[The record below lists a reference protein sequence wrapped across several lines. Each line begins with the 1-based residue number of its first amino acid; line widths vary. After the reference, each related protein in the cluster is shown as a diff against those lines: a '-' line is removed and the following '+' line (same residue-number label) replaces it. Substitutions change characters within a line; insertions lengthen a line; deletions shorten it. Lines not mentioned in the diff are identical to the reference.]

1 MLFNIKKGDEK
12 MKKKLLLLLSIFV
25 LSLAG
30 CAENSGNNNG
40 VTVDPNQTPSATVN
54 TNDEVDNAFLNEFK
68 KYVKESDVKDSPVYS
83 GEYSQNAETNIKSLF
98 KNIVGRGQMPAAAGI
113 GEVTNAEIAS
123 AMAKIIASNN
133 ATASILPYTELDV
146 EASVFM
152 GKVMGVFMNGTAGSE
167 LLDTLRRVRNNTNP
181 IIYISDKLEEKIS
194 SSGAFDNNGA
204 SNMVYL
210 FSSFI
215 NYLNNSSSGIS
226 GIKTPYVLPD
236 NMPFLDAL
244 AQGFYDRGE
253 YIQDINNWN
262 IATPDF
268 SVMLILTNGQQIM
281 GPTGPN
287 MQVMQEMMA
296 FMQTL
301 SNIFVEYGYAESTST
316 GTQDE
321 EALQTSGTDEMIFP
335 AMILAGLDGY
345 VKDTAT
351 QKSKNRALE
360 FYRALVKAGGTK
372 LTTFNP
378 VTDALYANTTI
389 VPVIITELKNHGVNT
404 YDEFNQ
410 DSAAFTTNVLNIFF
424 NSTSLTDAGTTLVTN
439 YNNAAQ
445 NLPSAAN

>member
-1 MLFNIKKGDEK
+1 
-12 MKKKLLLLLSIFV
+12 MKKKFLLLLSIFI

-54 TNDEVDNAFLNEFK
+54 TDDEVDNAFLNEFK
-68 KYVKESDVKDSPVYS
+68 KYVKESDVNNSAVYS

-98 KNIVGRGQMPAAAGI
+98 QNIVGRGQMPAAAGI
-113 GEVTNAEIAS
+113 GEVKNAEIAS
-123 AMAKIIASNN
+123 AMAKIIASND

-152 GKVMGVFMNGTAGSE
+152 GKVMGVFMSGTAGSE

-194 SSGAFDNNGA
+194 SSGAFDNNGT

-253 YIQDINNWN
+253 YIKDINNWN

-301 SNIFVEYGYAESTST
+301 SKIFVEYGYAESTST

-335 AMILAGLDGY
+335 TMILAGLDGY
-345 VKDTAT
+345 VEDTAT

-360 FYRALVKAGGTK
+360 FYRALVNAGGTK

-378 VTDALYANTTI
+378 VTDAQYANTTI

>member
-1 MLFNIKKGDEK
+1 

-54 TNDEVDNAFLNEFK
+54 TDDEVDNAFLNEFK

-98 KNIVGRGQMPAAAGI
+98 QNIVGRGQMPAAAGI

-123 AMAKIIASNN
+123 AMAKIIASND

-167 LLDTLRRVRNNTNP
+167 LLDTLKRVRNNTNP

-244 AQGFYDRGE
+244 AQGFYDRGA
-253 YIQDINNWN
+253 YIKDINNWN

-281 GPTGPN
+281 GPTGRPN

-301 SNIFVEYGYAESTST
+301 SNIFVKYGYAESTST

-360 FYRALVKAGGTK
+360 FYRALVHAGGTK

-378 VTDALYANTTI
+378 MTDALYANTSI

-424 NSTSLTDAGTTLVTN
+424 NGTSLTEAGTALITN
-439 YNNAAQ
+439 YNDAAQ

>member
-1 MLFNIKKGDEK
+1 
-12 MKKKLLLLLSIFV
+12 MKKKFLLLLSIFV

-54 TNDEVDNAFLNEFK
+54 TDDEVDNAFLNEFK
-68 KYVKESDVKDSPVYS
+68 KYVKENDVKDSPVYS
-83 GEYSQNAETNIKSLF
+83 GKYSQNAETNIKSLF
-98 KNIVGRGQMPAAAGI
+98 QNIVGRGQMPAAAGI
-113 GEVTNAEIAS
+113 GEVKNAEIAS
-123 AMAKIIASNN
+123 AMAKIIASND

-152 GKVMGVFMNGTAGSE
+152 GKVMGVFMSGTAGSE

-194 SSGAFDNNGA
+194 SSGAFDNNGT

-210 FSSFI
+210 FSTFI
-215 NYLNNSSSGIS
+215 DYLNDSQSGIS

-236 NMPFLDAL
+236 NMLFLDAL

-253 YIQDINNWN
+253 YIKDINNWN

-268 SVMLILTNGQQIM
+268 EVMLILTNGQQIM

-301 SNIFVEYGYAESTST
+301 SKIFVEYGYAESTST

-360 FYRALVKAGGTK
+360 FYRALVNAGGTK

-378 VTDALYANTTI
+378 MTDALYANTTI

-424 NSTSLTDAGTTLVTN
+424 NGIYQTEAGATLITN
-439 YNNAAQ
+439 YNNEAQ

>member
-1 MLFNIKKGDEK
+1 
-12 MKKKLLLLLSIFV
+12 MKKKFLLLLSIFV

-68 KYVKESDVKDSPVYS
+68 KYVKESAVKDSPVYS

-98 KNIVGRGQMPAAAGI
+98 QNIVGRGQMPAAAGI

-123 AMAKIIASNN
+123 AMAKIIASND

-194 SSGAFDNNGA
+194 SSGAFNNNGT

-253 YIQDINNWN
+253 YIKDINNWN

-360 FYRALVKAGGTK
+360 FYRALINAGGTK

-378 VTDALYANTTI
+378 MTDAQYANTTI

-424 NSTSLTDAGTTLVTN
+424 NGTSQTEAGNTLITN
-439 YNNAAQ
+439 YNGAAQ

>member
-1 MLFNIKKGDEK
+1 
-12 MKKKLLLLLSIFV
+12 MKKKFLLLLSIFV

-40 VTVDPNQTPSATVN
+40 VTVDPNQTPSATFN
-54 TNDEVDNAFLNEFK
+54 TNEEVDNAFLNEFK
-68 KYVKESDVKDSPVYS
+68 KYVKENDVKDSPVYS

-98 KNIVGRGQMPAAAGI
+98 QNIVGRGQMPPVAGI

-123 AMAKIIASNN
+123 AMAKIIASND

-152 GKVMGVFMNGTAGSE
+152 GKVMGVFMNGTAGSK
-167 LLDTLRRVRNNTNP
+167 LLDTLKKVRNNTNP

-194 SSGAFDNNGA
+194 SSGAFDNNGS

-253 YIQDINNWN
+253 YIKDINNWN

-301 SNIFVEYGYAESTST
+301 SKIFVEYGYAESTST

-335 AMILAGLDGY
+335 TMILAGLDGY

-360 FYRALVKAGGTK
+360 FYRAIVNAGGTK

-378 VTDALYANTTI
+378 MKDAQYANTTI

-424 NSTSLTDAGTTLVTN
+424 NGTSLTEAGTTLITN

>member
-1 MLFNIKKGDEK
+1 
-12 MKKKLLLLLSIFV
+12 MKKKFLLLLSIFV

-98 KNIVGRGQMPAAAGI
+98 QNIVGRGQMPPVAGI
-113 GEVTNAEIAS
+113 GEVTNTEIAS
-123 AMAKIIASNN
+123 AMAKIIASND

-152 GKVMGVFMNGTAGSE
+152 GKVMGVFMSGTAGSE

-194 SSGAFDNNGA
+194 SSGAFNNNGT

-226 GIKTPYVLPD
+226 GIITPYVLPD

-253 YIQDINNWN
+253 YIKDINNWN

-321 EALQTSGTDEMIFP
+321 EALQTSGNDEMIFP

-360 FYRALVKAGGTK
+360 FYRALVNAGGTK

-378 VTDALYANTTI
+378 MSDAMYANTTI
-389 VPVIITELKNHGVNT
+389 VPVIIKELTNHGVNT

-424 NSTSLTDAGTTLVTN
+424 DGTSQTEAGRTLITN
-439 YNNAAQ
+439 YNKAAQ

>member
-1 MLFNIKKGDEK
+1 
-12 MKKKLLLLLSIFV
+12 MKKKFLLLLSIFV

-98 KNIVGRGQMPAAAGI
+98 QNIVGRGQMPAAAGI

-123 AMAKIIASNN
+123 AMAKIIASND

-194 SSGAFDNNGA
+194 SSSAFDNNGT

-253 YIQDINNWN
+253 YIKDINNWN

-321 EALQTSGTDEMIFP
+321 DALQTSGTDEMIFP

-345 VKDTAT
+345 VSDTAT

-360 FYRALVKAGGTK
+360 FYKALVNAGGTK

-378 VTDALYANTTI
+378 VTDAQYANTTI

>member
-1 MLFNIKKGDEK
+1 
-12 MKKKLLLLLSIFV
+12 MKKKFLLLLSIFV

-98 KNIVGRGQMPAAAGI
+98 QNIVGRGQMPAAAGI

-123 AMAKIIASNN
+123 AMAKIIASND

-194 SSGAFDNNGA
+194 SSGAFNNNGT

-244 AQGFYDRGE
+244 AQEFYDRGE
-253 YIQDINNWN
+253 YIKDINNWN

-301 SNIFVEYGYAESTST
+301 SKIFVEYGYAESTST

-335 AMILAGLDGY
+335 AMILARLDGY

-360 FYRALVKAGGTK
+360 FYRALVNAGGTK

-378 VTDALYANTTI
+378 ITDAPYANTTI

-424 NSTSLTDAGTTLVTN
+424 NGTSLTEAGTTLITN

>member
-1 MLFNIKKGDEK
+1 
-12 MKKKLLLLLSIFV
+12 MKKKFLLLLSIFV

-68 KYVKESDVKDSPVYS
+68 KYVKESAVKDSPVYS

-98 KNIVGRGQMPAAAGI
+98 QNIVGRGQMPAAAGI

-123 AMAKIIASNN
+123 AMAKIIASND

-146 EASVFM
+146 EANVFM

-194 SSGAFDNNGA
+194 SSGAFNNNGT

-253 YIQDINNWN
+253 YIKDINNWN

-360 FYRALVKAGGTK
+360 FYRALINAGGTK

-378 VTDALYANTTI
+378 MTDAQYANTTI

-424 NSTSLTDAGTTLVTN
+424 NGTSQTEAGNTLITN
-439 YNNAAQ
+439 YNGAAQ

>member
-1 MLFNIKKGDEK
+1 
-12 MKKKLLLLLSIFV
+12 MKKKFLLLLSIFV

-68 KYVKESDVKDSPVYS
+68 KYVKESADNNNAVYS

-98 KNIVGRGQMPAAAGI
+98 QNIVGRGQMPAAAGI

-123 AMAKIIASNN
+123 AMAKIIASND

-194 SSGAFDNNGA
+194 SSGAFNNNGT

-253 YIQDINNWN
+253 YIKDINNWN

-345 VKDTAT
+345 IKDTAT

-378 VTDALYANTTI
+378 MTDAPYANSSI

-410 DSAAFTTNVLNIFF
+410 DNTAFTANVLNIFF
-424 NSTSLTDAGTTLVTN
+424 NGTSLTEAGTTLITN

>member
-1 MLFNIKKGDEK
+1 
-12 MKKKLLLLLSIFV
+12 MKKKFLLLLSIFV

-30 CAENSGNNNG
+30 CAEESGNNNG

-54 TNDEVDNAFLNEFK
+54 TKDEVDNAFLNEFK
-68 KYVKESDVKDSPVYS
+68 KYVKESADNNSAVYS

-98 KNIVGRGQMPAAAGI
+98 QNIVGRGQMPAVAGI
-113 GEVTNAEIAS
+113 GEVTNTKIAS
-123 AMAKIIASNN
+123 AMAKIIASND

-146 EASVFM
+146 EANLFM
-152 GKVMGVFMNGTAGSE
+152 GKVMGVFMSGTAGSE

-194 SSGAFDNNGA
+194 SSGAFNDNGT

-226 GIKTPYVLPD
+226 GIITPYVLPD
-236 NMPFLDAL
+236 NMPFLDEL

-253 YIQDINNWN
+253 YIKDINNWN

-301 SNIFVEYGYAESTST
+301 SNIFVEYGYATASSSEDVNGGGNNEPS
-316 GTQDE
+316 E
-321 EALQTSGTDEMIFP
+321 EQPITTSGMFEMVVP
-335 AMILAGLDGY
+335 AMLLSQLDGAPAQESQMSSY
-345 VKDTAT
+345 PTVPTNRAIEFLREMKRKGANLSENFNPMSDASLYNRTLLPIVSAALKTAGYNYDSFNVSSAEFQVISFLDTAEGQAMIT
-351 QKSKNRALE
+351 A
-360 FYRALVKAGGTK
+360 
-372 LTTFNP
+372 FN
-378 VTDALYANTTI
+378 
-389 VPVIITELKNHGVNT
+389 E
-404 YDEFNQ
+404 
-410 DSAAFTTNVLNIFF
+410 
-424 NSTSLTDAGTTLVTN
+424 
-439 YNNAAQ
+439 AQ
-445 NLPSAAN
+445 NTSSNTNQ

>member
-1 MLFNIKKGDEK
+1 
-12 MKKKLLLLLSIFV
+12 MKKKFLLLLSIFV

-98 KNIVGRGQMPAAAGI
+98 QNIVGRGQMPAAAGI

-123 AMAKIIASNN
+123 AMAKIIASND
-133 ATASILPYTELDV
+133 ATASILPYKELDV

-167 LLDTLRRVRNNTNP
+167 LLDTLWSVRNNTNP

-194 SSGAFDNNGA
+194 SSGAFNNNGT

-226 GIKTPYVLPD
+226 GIITQYVLPD

-253 YIQDINNWN
+253 YIKDINNWN

-424 NSTSLTDAGTTLVTN
+424 NGTSLTEAGTTLITN

>member
-1 MLFNIKKGDEK
+1 
-12 MKKKLLLLLSIFV
+12 MKKKFLLLLSIFV

-68 KYVKESDVKDSPVYS
+68 KYVKESAVKDSPVYS

-98 KNIVGRGQMPAAAGI
+98 QNIVGRGQMPAAAGI

-123 AMAKIIASNN
+123 AMAKIIASND

-146 EASVFM
+146 EANVFM

-253 YIQDINNWN
+253 YIKDINNWN

-335 AMILAGLDGY
+335 TMILAGLDGY

-360 FYRALVKAGGTK
+360 FYRALVNAGGTK

-378 VTDALYANTTI
+378 MTDALYANTTI

-424 NSTSLTDAGTTLVTN
+424 NGTSLTEAGTALITN
-439 YNNAAQ
+439 YNKAAQ

>member
-1 MLFNIKKGDEK
+1 
-12 MKKKLLLLLSIFV
+12 MKKKFLLLLSIFV

-68 KYVKESDVKDSPVYS
+68 KYVKDSDVKDSPVYS

-98 KNIVGRGQMPAAAGI
+98 QNIVGRGQMPAAAGI

-123 AMAKIIASNN
+123 AMAKIIASND

-253 YIQDINNWN
+253 YIKDINNWN

-335 AMILAGLDGY
+335 TMILAGLDGY

-360 FYRALVKAGGTK
+360 FYRALVNAGGTK

-378 VTDALYANTTI
+378 MTDALYANTTI

-424 NSTSLTDAGTTLVTN
+424 NGTSLTEAGTALITN
-439 YNNAAQ
+439 YNKAAQ

>member
-1 MLFNIKKGDEK
+1 
-12 MKKKLLLLLSIFV
+12 MKKKFLLLLSIFV

-54 TNDEVDNAFLNEFK
+54 TDDEVDNAFLNEFK
-68 KYVKESDVKDSPVYS
+68 KYVKENDVKDSPVYS
-83 GEYSQNAETNIKSLF
+83 GKYSQNAETNIKSLF
-98 KNIVGRGQMPAAAGI
+98 QNIVGRGQMPAAAGI
-113 GEVTNAEIAS
+113 GEVKNAEIAS
-123 AMAKIIASNN
+123 AMAKIIASND

-152 GKVMGVFMNGTAGSE
+152 GKVMGVFMSGTAGSE

-194 SSGAFDNNGA
+194 SSGAFDNNGT

-210 FSSFI
+210 FSTFI
-215 NYLNNSSSGIS
+215 DYLNDSQSGIS

-236 NMPFLDAL
+236 NMLFLDAL

-253 YIQDINNWN
+253 YIKDINNWN

-268 SVMLILTNGQQIM
+268 EVMLILTNGQQIM

-301 SNIFVEYGYAESTST
+301 SKIFVEYGYAESTST

-360 FYRALVKAGGTK
+360 FYRALVNAGGTK

-378 VTDALYANTTI
+378 VTDAQYANSSI

-424 NSTSLTDAGTTLVTN
+424 NGIYQTEAGATLITN
-439 YNNAAQ
+439 YNNEAQ

>member
-1 MLFNIKKGDEK
+1 

-98 KNIVGRGQMPAAAGI
+98 QNIVGRGQMPAAAGI

-123 AMAKIIASNN
+123 AMAKIIASND

-194 SSGAFDNNGA
+194 SSGAFNNNGT

-244 AQGFYDRGE
+244 AQGFYDRGA
-253 YIQDINNWN
+253 YIKDINNWN

-281 GPTGPN
+281 GPTGRPN

-301 SNIFVEYGYAESTST
+301 SNIFVKYGYAESTST

-321 EALQTSGTDEMIFP
+321 EALQTLGNDEMIFP
-335 AMILAGLDGY
+335 TMILAGLDGY

-360 FYRALVKAGGTK
+360 FYRAIVNAGGTK

-378 VTDALYANTTI
+378 MTDALYANSSI

-424 NSTSLTDAGTTLVTN
+424 NGTSLTEDGNTLITN
-439 YNNAAQ
+439 YNGVAQ

>member
-1 MLFNIKKGDEK
+1 
-12 MKKKLLLLLSIFV
+12 MKKKLLLLLSIFI
-25 LSLAG
+25 LSLTG

-98 KNIVGRGQMPAAAGI
+98 QNIVGRGQMPPVAGI

-123 AMAKIIASNN
+123 AMAKIIASND

-167 LLDTLRRVRNNTNP
+167 LLDTLKKVRNNTNP

-194 SSGAFDNNGA
+194 SSSAFDNNGT

-244 AQGFYDRGE
+244 AQEFYDRGD
-253 YIQDINNWN
+253 YIKDINNWN

-268 SVMLILTNGQQIM
+268 EVMLILTNGQQIM

-335 AMILAGLDGY
+335 TMILAGLDGY

-360 FYRALVKAGGTK
+360 FYRALVNAGGTK

-378 VTDALYANTTI
+378 MSDAMYANTTI
-389 VPVIITELKNHGVNT
+389 VPVIIKELTTHGVNT

-424 NSTSLTDAGTTLVTN
+424 NGTSLTEDGNTLITN
-439 YNNAAQ
+439 YNGVAQ

>member
-1 MLFNIKKGDEK
+1 

>member
-1 MLFNIKKGDEK
+1 
-12 MKKKLLLLLSIFV
+12 MKKKFLLLLSIFV

-98 KNIVGRGQMPAAAGI
+98 QNIVGRGQMPASAGI

-123 AMAKIIASNN
+123 AMAKIVASND

-167 LLDTLRRVRNNTNP
+167 LLDTLKRVRNNTNP

-194 SSGAFDNNGA
+194 NAGAFNDNGA

-215 NYLNNSSSGIS
+215 NYLNNSQSGIS
-226 GIKTPYVLPD
+226 GIITPYVLPD
-236 NMPFLDAL
+236 NMLFLDAL
-244 AQGFYDRGE
+244 SQAFYDRGE
-253 YIQDINNWN
+253 YIKDINNWN

-281 GPTGPN
+281 GPTGPD

-296 FMQTL
+296 FMADL
-301 SNIFVEYGYAESTST
+301 SNIFVEYGYATASSSEDVNGGGNNEPS
-316 GTQDE
+316 E
-321 EALQTSGTDEMIFP
+321 EQPITTSGMFEMVVP
-335 AMILAGLDGY
+335 AMVLKNLDGAPVLEDTMSSY
-345 VKDTAT
+345 PVVPTNRAIEFLRAMAAKGAVIPTSFNPTLYNQTLAPIIVNALKTAGYNYESFNVSSAEFQVISFLDTAEGQAMIT
-351 QKSKNRALE
+351 A
-360 FYRALVKAGGTK
+360 
-372 LTTFNP
+372 FN
-378 VTDALYANTTI
+378 
-389 VPVIITELKNHGVNT
+389 E
-404 YDEFNQ
+404 
-410 DSAAFTTNVLNIFF
+410 
-424 NSTSLTDAGTTLVTN
+424 
-439 YNNAAQ
+439 AQ
-445 NLPSAAN
+445 NTSSNTNQ

>member
-1 MLFNIKKGDEK
+1 

-83 GEYSQNAETNIKSLF
+83 GGYSQNAETNIKSLF
-98 KNIVGRGQMPAAAGI
+98 QNIVGRGQMPAAAGI

-123 AMAKIIASNN
+123 AMAKIIASND
-133 ATASILPYTELDV
+133 ATASILPYKELDV

-181 IIYISDKLEEKIS
+181 IIYISDKLEEKIT
-194 SSGAFDNNGA
+194 SSGAFDNNGT

-253 YIQDINNWN
+253 YIKDINNWN

-268 SVMLILTNGQQIM
+268 EVMLILTNGQQIM

-301 SNIFVEYGYAESTST
+301 SNIFEEYGYAESTST

-335 AMILAGLDGY
+335 TMILAGLDGY

-360 FYRALVKAGGTK
+360 FYRALVNAGGTK

-378 VTDALYANTTI
+378 MSDAMYANTTI
-389 VPVIITELKNHGVNT
+389 VPVIIKELTTHGVNT

-424 NSTSLTDAGTTLVTN
+424 NGTSLTEDGNTLITN
-439 YNNAAQ
+439 YNGAAQ

>member
-1 MLFNIKKGDEK
+1 
-12 MKKKLLLLLSIFV
+12 MKKKLLLLLSIFI
-25 LSLAG
+25 LSLTG

-98 KNIVGRGQMPAAAGI
+98 QNIVGRGQMPAAAGI
-113 GEVTNAEIAS
+113 GEVTNTKIAS
-123 AMAKIIASNN
+123 AMAKIIASND

-194 SSGAFDNNGA
+194 SSGAFNNNGT

-226 GIKTPYVLPD
+226 GIITPYVLPD

-253 YIQDINNWN
+253 YIKDINNWN

-335 AMILAGLDGY
+335 TMILAGLDGY

-360 FYRALVKAGGTK
+360 FYRALVNAGGTK

-378 VTDALYANTTI
+378 ITDALYANTTI

-424 NSTSLTDAGTTLVTN
+424 NGTSLTEAGTTLITN

>member
-1 MLFNIKKGDEK
+1 

-68 KYVKESDVKDSPVYS
+68 KYIKESDVKDSPVYS

-98 KNIVGRGQMPAAAGI
+98 QNIVGRGQMPGAAGI

-194 SSGAFDNNGA
+194 SSGAFYNNGT

-253 YIQDINNWN
+253 YIKDINNWN

-301 SNIFVEYGYAESTST
+301 SNIFVEYGYATASSSEDVNGGGNNEPS
-316 GTQDE
+316 E
-321 EALQTSGTDEMIFP
+321 EQPITTSGMFEQVFP
-335 AMILAGLDGY
+335 AMLL
-345 VKDTAT
+345 
-351 QKSKNRALE
+351 KSFDDAPVLENAMSSYPVMPTNRAIE
-360 FYRALVKAGGTK
+360 FLRAMQERGAVYPVSFDPVLYNRT
-372 LTTFNP
+372 LTP
-378 VTDALYANTTI
+378 IIADALKTAGYNYESFNKSSADFQ
-389 VPVIITELKNHGVNT
+389 VISFLDTDNGKAMITA
-404 YDEFNQ
+404 FNE
-410 DSAAFTTNVLNIFF
+410 
-424 NSTSLTDAGTTLVTN
+424 
-439 YNNAAQ
+439 AQ
-445 NLPSAAN
+445 NTAVNVNQ

>member
-1 MLFNIKKGDEK
+1 

-54 TNDEVDNAFLNEFK
+54 TYDEVDNAFLNEFK

-98 KNIVGRGQMPAAAGI
+98 QNIVGRGQMPAAAGI
-113 GEVTNAEIAS
+113 GVVTNAEIAS
-123 AMAKIIASNN
+123 AMAKIIASND

-194 SSGAFDNNGA
+194 SSGAFNNNGT

-253 YIQDINNWN
+253 YIKDINNWN

-301 SNIFVEYGYAESTST
+301 SDIFVEYGYATASSSEDVNGGGNNEPS
-316 GTQDE
+316 E
-321 EALQTSGTDEMIFP
+321 EQPITTSGMFEQVFP
-335 AMILAGLDGY
+335 AMLLKSFDDAPVLENAMSSYPVMPTNRAIEFLRAMQERGAVYPVSFDPVLYNRTLTPIIADALKTARY
-345 VKDTAT
+345 NYESFNKSSAEFQVISFLDTAEGQAMIT
-351 QKSKNRALE
+351 A
-360 FYRALVKAGGTK
+360 
-372 LTTFNP
+372 FN
-378 VTDALYANTTI
+378 
-389 VPVIITELKNHGVNT
+389 E
-404 YDEFNQ
+404 
-410 DSAAFTTNVLNIFF
+410 
-424 NSTSLTDAGTTLVTN
+424 
-439 YNNAAQ
+439 AQ
-445 NLPSAAN
+445 NTSSNTNQ

>member
-1 MLFNIKKGDEK
+1 
-12 MKKKLLLLLSIFV
+12 MKKKFLLLLSIFV

-68 KYVKESDVKDSPVYS
+68 KYVKESAVKDSPVYS

-98 KNIVGRGQMPAAAGI
+98 QNIVGRGQMPAAAGI

-123 AMAKIIASNN
+123 AMAKIIASND

-146 EASVFM
+146 EANVFM

-253 YIQDINNWN
+253 YIKDINNWN

-335 AMILAGLDGY
+335 TMILAGLDGY

-360 FYRALVKAGGTK
+360 FYRALINAGGTK

-378 VTDALYANTTI
+378 MTDAQYANTTI

-424 NSTSLTDAGTTLVTN
+424 NGTSLTEAGTALITN
-439 YNNAAQ
+439 YNKAAQ

>member
-1 MLFNIKKGDEK
+1 
-12 MKKKLLLLLSIFV
+12 MKKKFLLLLSIFI

-30 CAENSGNNNG
+30 CAEDSGNSNG
-40 VTVDPNQTPSATVN
+40 ETSFDPNQTPSATVN

-68 KYVKESDVKDSPVYS
+68 KYVKESADNNNAVYS

-98 KNIVGRGQMPAAAGI
+98 QNIVGRGQMPAAAGI

-123 AMAKIIASNN
+123 AMAKIIASND

-167 LLDTLRRVRNNTNP
+167 LLDTLKRVRNNTNP

-194 SSGAFDNNGA
+194 SSGAFDNNGT

-253 YIQDINNWN
+253 YIKDINNWN

-287 MQVMQEMMA
+287 MQVMQEMRE

-321 EALQTSGTDEMIFP
+321 DALQTSGTDEMIFP

-360 FYRALVKAGGTK
+360 FYRAIVNAGGTK

-378 VTDALYANTTI
+378 VTDAKYANISI
-389 VPVIITELKNHGVNT
+389 VPVIIKELTTHGVNT

-424 NSTSLTDAGTTLVTN
+424 NGTSQTEAGTTLITN

>member
-1 MLFNIKKGDEK
+1 
-12 MKKKLLLLLSIFV
+12 MKKKFLLLLSIFV

-68 KYVKESDVKDSPVYS
+68 KYVKDSDVKDSPVYS

-98 KNIVGRGQMPAAAGI
+98 QNIVGRGQMPAAAGI

-123 AMAKIIASNN
+123 AMAKIIASND

-253 YIQDINNWN
+253 YIKDINNWN

-335 AMILAGLDGY
+335 TMILAGLDGY

-360 FYRALVKAGGTK
+360 FYRALVNAGGTK

-378 VTDALYANTTI
+378 MTDAQYANTTI

-424 NSTSLTDAGTTLVTN
+424 NGTSLTEAGTTLITN

>member
-1 MLFNIKKGDEK
+1 
-12 MKKKLLLLLSIFV
+12 MKKKFLLLLSIFV

-68 KYVKESDVKDSPVYS
+68 KYVKESADNNNAVYS

-98 KNIVGRGQMPAAAGI
+98 QNIVGRGQMPAAAGI

-123 AMAKIIASNN
+123 AMAKIIASND

-194 SSGAFDNNGA
+194 SSGAFDNNGT

-215 NYLNNSSSGIS
+215 NYLNNSPSGIS
-226 GIKTPYVLPD
+226 GIITPYVLPD

-253 YIQDINNWN
+253 YIKDINNWN

-321 EALQTSGTDEMIFP
+321 DALQTSGTDEMIFP

-345 VKDTAT
+345 VSDTAT

-360 FYRALVKAGGTK
+360 FYRALVNAGGTK

-378 VTDALYANTTI
+378 VTDAQYANSSI
-389 VPVIITELKNHGVNT
+389 VPVIITELKSHGVNT

-424 NSTSLTDAGTTLVTN
+424 NGTSLTEAGTTLITN

>member
-1 MLFNIKKGDEK
+1 
-12 MKKKLLLLLSIFV
+12 MKKKFLLLLSIFV

-30 CAENSGNNNG
+30 CAEDSGNNNG

-98 KNIVGRGQMPAAAGI
+98 QNIVGRGQMPPVAGI
-113 GEVTNAEIAS
+113 GEVTNTEIAS
-123 AMAKIIASNN
+123 AMAKIIASND

-253 YIQDINNWN
+253 YIKDINNWN

-360 FYRALVKAGGTK
+360 FYRALVNAGGTK

-378 VTDALYANTTI
+378 VTDAQYANTTI
-389 VPVIITELKNHGVNT
+389 VPVIITELKSHGVNT

-410 DSAAFTTNVLNIFF
+410 DNTAFTANVLNIFF
-424 NSTSLTDAGTTLVTN
+424 NGTSLTEAGTTLITN

>member
-1 MLFNIKKGDEK
+1 
-12 MKKKLLLLLSIFV
+12 MKKKFLLLLSIFV

-54 TNDEVDNAFLNEFK
+54 TDDEVDNAFLNEFK
-68 KYVKESDVKDSPVYS
+68 KYVKENDVKDSPVYS
-83 GEYSQNAETNIKSLF
+83 GKYSQNAETNIKSLF
-98 KNIVGRGQMPAAAGI
+98 QNIVGRGQMPAAAGI
-113 GEVTNAEIAS
+113 GEVKNAEIAS
-123 AMAKIIASNN
+123 AMAKIIASND

-152 GKVMGVFMNGTAGSE
+152 GKVMGVFMSGTAGSE

-194 SSGAFDNNGA
+194 SSGAFDNNGT

-210 FSSFI
+210 FSTFI
-215 NYLNNSSSGIS
+215 DYLNDSQSGIS

-236 NMPFLDAL
+236 NMLFLDAL

-253 YIQDINNWN
+253 YIKDINNWN

-301 SNIFVEYGYAESTST
+301 SKIFVEYGYAESTST

-360 FYRALVKAGGTK
+360 FYRALVNAGGTK

-378 VTDALYANTTI
+378 MTDAQYANTTI

-424 NSTSLTDAGTTLVTN
+424 NGIYQTEAGATLITN
-439 YNNAAQ
+439 YNNEAQ

>member
-1 MLFNIKKGDEK
+1 
-12 MKKKLLLLLSIFV
+12 MKKKFLLLLSIFV

-54 TNDEVDNAFLNEFK
+54 TDDEVDNAFLNEFK

-98 KNIVGRGQMPAAAGI
+98 QNIVGRGQMPAAAGI
-113 GEVTNAEIAS
+113 GVVTNAEIAS
-123 AMAKIIASNN
+123 AMAKIIASND

-210 FSSFI
+210 FSTFI
-215 NYLNNSSSGIS
+215 NYLNDSPTGIS

-244 AQGFYDRGE
+244 AQEFYDRGD
-253 YIQDINNWN
+253 YIKDINNWN

-268 SVMLILTNGQQIM
+268 EVMLILTNGQQIM

-287 MQVMQEMMA
+287 MQVVQEMMA

-301 SNIFVEYGYAESTST
+301 SDIFVKYGYAESTST

-335 AMILAGLDGY
+335 TMILAGLDGY

-360 FYRALVKAGGTK
+360 FYRAIVSAGGTK

-378 VTDALYANTTI
+378 MTDAKYANTSI
-389 VPVIITELKNHGVNT
+389 VPVIIKELTTHGVNT

-424 NSTSLTDAGTTLVTN
+424 NGTSLTEAGTTLITN

>member
-1 MLFNIKKGDEK
+1 
-12 MKKKLLLLLSIFV
+12 MKKKFLLLLSIFV

-30 CAENSGNNNG
+30 CAEDSGNNNG

-68 KYVKESDVKDSPVYS
+68 KYVKESADNNSAVYS

-98 KNIVGRGQMPAAAGI
+98 QNIVGRGQMPAVAGI
-113 GEVTNAEIAS
+113 GEVTNTKIAS
-123 AMAKIIASNN
+123 AMAKIIASND

-146 EASVFM
+146 EANLFM
-152 GKVMGVFMNGTAGSE
+152 GKVMGVFMSGTAGSE

-194 SSGAFDNNGA
+194 SSGAFNDNGT

-226 GIKTPYVLPD
+226 GIITQYVLPD

-244 AQGFYDRGE
+244 AQGFYDRGA
-253 YIQDINNWN
+253 YIKDINNWN

-301 SNIFVEYGYAESTST
+301 SNIFVEYGYA
-316 GTQDE
+316 
-321 EALQTSGTDEMIFP
+321 
-335 AMILAGLDGY
+335 
-345 VKDTAT
+345 TA
-351 QKSKNRALE
+351 SSSEDVN
-360 FYRALVKAGGTK
+360 GGGGIM
-372 LTTFNP
+372 NH
-378 VTDALYANTTI
+378 
-389 VPVIITELKNHGVNT
+389 LKN
-404 YDEFNQ
+404 
-410 DSAAFTTNVLNIFF
+410 
-424 NSTSLTDAGTTLVTN
+424 
-439 YNNAAQ
+439 
-445 NLPSAAN
+445 NL

>member
-1 MLFNIKKGDEK
+1 
-12 MKKKLLLLLSIFV
+12 MKKKFLLLLSIFV

-30 CAENSGNNNG
+30 CAEESGNSNG
-40 VTVDPNQTPSATVN
+40 ETSFDPNQTPSATVN

-83 GEYSQNAETNIKSLF
+83 SEYSQNAETNIKSLF
-98 KNIVGRGQMPAAAGI
+98 QNIVGRGQMPAAAGI

-123 AMAKIIASNN
+123 AMAKIIASND

-152 GKVMGVFMNGTAGSE
+152 GKVMDVFMNGTAGSE
-167 LLDTLRRVRNNTNP
+167 LLDTLKKVRNNTNP

-194 SSGAFDNNGA
+194 SSGAFDNNGT

-215 NYLNNSSSGIS
+215 NYLNDSPSGIS

-253 YIQDINNWN
+253 YIKDINNWN

-360 FYRALVKAGGTK
+360 FYRALVNAGGTK

-378 VTDALYANTTI
+378 MSDAQYANTTI

-424 NSTSLTDAGTTLVTN
+424 DGTSLTEAGNTLITN
-439 YNNAAQ
+439 YNDAAQ